1 MPQTNEVDTLE
12 QELQN
17 TDTELG
23 GNNSDTEP
31 DNSIDTDVI
40 LDNDTQLEESLEE
53 EKEEEESLEDDD
65 KLTKEQLD
73 AMSDEEFTKF
83 IEEGTLPESIKS
95 EQKPLVKVI
104 SKPEPKAKAAK
115 VDKTD
120 KEPTKLEDEDVKET
134 SSKDVD
140 YEAVYKDI
148 FKPFRANGKEITP
161 RNVEDVIQ
169 LMQMG
174 ANYTKKMQLMAPLR
188 KTAESLSR
196 ADIKEDDL
204 NFLIDVHKGDKEAIK
219 KLLTKHNVDPME
231 LDLDSTNYVPN
242 NNIVSDEDVEY
253 SNILDDIRDSLPKIQ
268 EIMTSTWDTKS
279 KEALL
284 KDPNLMRAL
293 HEEIAM
299 GRFDSVQAQLE
310 IEKTFGRYKGKSDV
324 EAYIDLVTKLAA
336 KEQSNHQSNGTNKP
350 TPKAEAP
357 TKPIPDKTKAAPIR
371 TKATNQGST
380 LTAKDI
386 FSMSEDQFAKL
397 SIRDLV

>member
-1 MPQTNEVDTLE
+1 MSQTNEVDTLE
-12 QELQN
+12 QENIQN

-23 GNNSDTEP
+23 GS
-31 DNSIDTDVI
+31 
-40 LDNDTQLEESLEE
+40 DNDTKPDTSTDTDITPDNDAVPDESLEE
-53 EKEEEESLEDDD
+53 D

-83 IEEGTLPESIKS
+83 MEEGKLPEPPKT
-95 EQKPLVKVI
+95 EQKPLVKVV
-104 SKPEPKAKAAK
+104 SKP
-115 VDKTD
+115 DTKTD
-120 KEPTKLEDEDVKET
+120 KESTEVKKDDSTKDT
-134 SSKDVD
+134 PPKDVD
-140 YEAVYKDI
+140 YETVYKNI
-148 FKPFRANGKEITP
+148 FKPFKANGKDITP
-161 RNVEDVIQ
+161 RTVEDVVQ

-174 ANYTKKMQLMAPLR
+174 ANYTKKMQLMAPL
-188 KTAESLSR
+188 KKAAESLSR
-196 ADIKEDDL
+196 ADIKEEDL

-231 LDLDSTNYVPN
+231 LDLDSTNYVPK

-268 EIMTSTWDTKS
+268 EIMTNTWDTRS

-299 GRFDSVQAQLE
+299 GRFDNVQAQLE

-324 EAYIDLVTKLAA
+324 EAYIDLVTKLAT
-336 KEQSNHQSNGTNKP
+336 KEQSNHQPGGTNKSA
-350 TPKAEAP
+350 PKDDVSA
-357 TKPIPDKTKAAPIR
+357 KPIPDKTKAAPIR

>member
-1 MPQTNEVDTLE
+1 MSQTNEVDTLE
-12 QELQN
+12 QEELQN

-23 GNNSDTEP
+23 GNNNDTEP
-31 DNSIDTDVI
+31 DNSTDTDI
-40 LDNDTQLEESLEE
+40 TPNNDTQPEESLEG
-53 EKEEEESLEDDD
+53 DD

-83 IEEGTLPESIKS
+83 MEEGKLPEPTKS

-104 SKPEPKAKAAK
+104 SKPEPKT
-115 VDKTD
+115 KTD
-120 KEPTKLEDEDVKET
+120 KESTKPEGEDVKET
-134 SSKDVD
+134 PPKDVD
-140 YEAVYKDI
+140 YETVYKDI
-148 FKPFRANGKEITP
+148 FKPFKANGKDITP
-161 RNVEDVIQ
+161 RTVEDVVQ

-174 ANYTKKMQLMAPLR
+174 ANYTKKMQLMAPL
-188 KTAESLSR
+188 KKAAESLSR

-231 LDLDSTNYVPN
+231 LDLDSTNYVPK

-253 SNILDDIRDSLPKIQ
+253 SNILDDVRDSLPKIQ
-268 EIMTSTWDTKS
+268 EIITNTWDTRS

-293 HEEIAM
+293 HEEIAI
-299 GRFDSVQAQLE
+299 GRFDNVQAQLE

-336 KEQSNHQSNGTNKP
+336 KEQSNHQPDGTNKP
-350 TPKAEAP
+350 TPKADVP

>member
-1 MPQTNEVDTLE
+1 MSQTNEVDTLE
-12 QELQN
+12 QENLQN

-23 GNNSDTEP
+23 GN
-31 DNSIDTDVI
+31 
-40 LDNDTQLEESLEE
+40 DNDTKPDTNTDTDITPDNDSTPNESLEE
-53 EKEEEESLEDDD
+53 D

-83 IEEGTLPESIKS
+83 MEEGKLPESSKPD
-95 EQKPLVKVI
+95 EQKPLVKVV
-104 SKPEPKAKAAK
+104 SKP
-115 VDKTD
+115 DTKTD
-120 KEPTKLEDEDVKET
+120 KESTETKKDVSTKDTPPKE
-134 SSKDVD
+134 DVD

-148 FKPFRANGKEITP
+148 FKPFKANGKDITP
-161 RNVEDVIQ
+161 RTVEDVIQ

-174 ANYTKKMQLMAPLR
+174 ANYTKKMQLMAPL
-188 KTAESLSR
+188 KKAAESLSR
-196 ADIKEDDL
+196 ADIKEEDL

-231 LDLDSTNYVPN
+231 LDLDSTNYVPK

-268 EIMTSTWDTKS
+268 EIMTNTWDTRS

-299 GRFDSVQAQLE
+299 GRFDNVQAQLE

-336 KEQSNHQSNGTNKP
+336 KEQSNHQPDGTNKP
-350 TPKAEAP
+350 TPKADVP
-357 TKPIPDKTKAAPIR
+357 TKPIPDKTKVAPIR

-386 FSMSEDQFAKL
+386 FSMSEDQFSKL

>member
-1 MPQTNEVDTLE
+1 MSQTNEVDTLE
-12 QELQN
+12 QEELQN

-23 GNNSDTEP
+23 GNNNDTEP
-31 DNSIDTDVI
+31 DNSTNTDVTP
-40 LDNDTQLEESLEE
+40 DNDTQP
-53 EKEEEESLEDDD
+53 EESLEDDD

-73 AMSDEEFTKF
+73 AMSDEEFTRF
-83 IEEGTLPESIKS
+83 MEEGKLPEPTKS

-104 SKPEPKAKAAK
+104 SKPEPKAK
-115 VDKTD
+115 TD
-120 KEPTKLEDEDVKET
+120 KEPTKPEDKDVKET
-134 SSKDVD
+134 PSKDID

-148 FKPFRANGKEITP
+148 FKPFKANGKDITP
-161 RNVEDVIQ
+161 RTVEDVIQ

-174 ANYTKKMQLMAPLR
+174 ANYTKKMQLMAPL
-188 KTAESLSR
+188 KKAAESLSR

-231 LDLDSTNYVPN
+231 LDLDSTNYVPK

-299 GRFDSVQAQLE
+299 GRFDNVQAQLE

-336 KEQSNHQSNGTNKP
+336 KEQSNHQPDGTNKP
-350 TPKAEAP
+350 TPKADVP

-386 FSMSEDQFAKL
+386 FSMSEEQFAKL

>member
-1 MPQTNEVDTLE
+1 MSQTDEVDTLE
-12 QELQN
+12 QEELQN

-23 GNNSDTEP
+23 GNNNDTEP
-31 DNSIDTDVI
+31 DNSTDTDVTP
-40 LDNDTQLEESLEE
+40 DSDTQPEESLEG
-53 EKEEEESLEDDD
+53 DD

-73 AMSDEEFTKF
+73 AMSDEEFTRF
-83 IEEGTLPESIKS
+83 MEEGKLPEPTKS

-104 SKPEPKAKAAK
+104 SKPEPKTKA
-115 VDKTD
+115 D
-120 KEPTKLEDEDVKET
+120 KESTKPEDEDVKET
-134 SSKDVD
+134 PSKDID

-148 FKPFRANGKEITP
+148 FKPFKANGKDITP
-161 RNVEDVIQ
+161 RTVEDVVQ

-174 ANYTKKMQLMAPLR
+174 ANYTKKMQLMAPL
-188 KTAESLSR
+188 KKAAESLSR

-219 KLLTKHNVDPME
+219 KLLTKHNVDPMD
-231 LDLDSTNYVPN
+231 LDLESTNYVPK

-253 SNILDDIRDSLPKIQ
+253 SNILDDIHDSLPKIQ
-268 EIMTSTWDTKS
+268 EIMTNTWDAKS

-299 GRFDSVQAQLE
+299 GRFDGVQAQLE

-336 KEQSNHQSNGTNKP
+336 KEQSNNQPNGTNKP
-350 TPKAEAP
+350 TPKVDAP

>member
-1 MPQTNEVDTLE
+1 MSQTNEVDTLE
-12 QELQN
+12 QEELQN

-23 GNNSDTEP
+23 GNNNDTEP
-31 DNSIDTDVI
+31 DNSTNTDVTP
-40 LDNDTQLEESLEE
+40 DNDTQP
-53 EKEEEESLEDDD
+53 EESLEDDD

-73 AMSDEEFTKF
+73 AMSDEEFTRF
-83 IEEGTLPESIKS
+83 MEEGKLPEPTKG

-104 SKPEPKAKAAK
+104 SKPEPKAK
-115 VDKTD
+115 TD
-120 KEPTKLEDEDVKET
+120 KEPTKPEDEDVKET
-134 SSKDVD
+134 PSKDID

-148 FKPFRANGKEITP
+148 FKPFKANGKDITP
-161 RNVEDVIQ
+161 RTVEDVIQ

-174 ANYTKKMQLMAPLR
+174 ANYTKKMQLMAPL
-188 KTAESLSR
+188 KKAAESLSR

-231 LDLDSTNYVPN
+231 LDLDSTNYVPK

-299 GRFDSVQAQLE
+299 GRFDNVQAQLE

-336 KEQSNHQSNGTNKP
+336 KEQSNHQPDGTNKP
-350 TPKAEAP
+350 TPKADVP

>member
-1 MPQTNEVDTLE
+1 MSQTNEVDTLE
-12 QELQN
+12 QENIQN

-23 GNNSDTEP
+23 GSDNDTKP
-31 DNSIDTDVI
+31 DNSTDTDI
-40 LDNDTQLEESLEE
+40 TPDNDAVPDESLEE
-53 EKEEEESLEDDD
+53 D

-83 IEEGTLPESIKS
+83 MEEGKLPEPPKT
-95 EQKPLVKVI
+95 EQKPLVKVV
-104 SKPEPKAKAAK
+104 SKP
-115 VDKTD
+115 DTKTD
-120 KEPTKLEDEDVKET
+120 KESTEVKKDDNTKDT
-134 SSKDVD
+134 PPKDVD

-148 FKPFRANGKEITP
+148 FKPFKANGKDITP
-161 RNVEDVIQ
+161 RTVEDVVQ

-174 ANYTKKMQLMAPLR
+174 ANYTKKMQLMAPL
-188 KTAESLSR
+188 KKAAESLSR
-196 ADIKEDDL
+196 ADIREEDL

-231 LDLDSTNYVPN
+231 LDLDSTNYVPK

-268 EIMTSTWDTKS
+268 EIMTNTWDTRS

-299 GRFDSVQAQLE
+299 GRFDNVQAQLE

-336 KEQSNHQSNGTNKP
+336 KEQSNHQPDGTNKP
-350 TPKAEAP
+350 TPKADVP

>member
-1 MPQTNEVDTLE
+1 MSQTDEVDTLE
-12 QELQN
+12 QEELQN

-23 GNNSDTEP
+23 GNNNNDTEP
-31 DNSIDTDVI
+31 DNSTDTDVTP
-40 LDNDTQLEESLEE
+40 DNDTQPEESLEG
-53 EKEEEESLEDDD
+53 DD

-83 IEEGTLPESIKS
+83 MEEGKLPEPTKS

-104 SKPEPKAKAAK
+104 SKPEPKAK
-115 VDKTD
+115 TD
-120 KEPTKLEDEDVKET
+120 KESTKPEGEEVKET
-134 SSKDVD
+134 PPKDVD
-140 YEAVYKDI
+140 YETVYKDI
-148 FKPFRANGKEITP
+148 FKPFKANGKDITP
-161 RNVEDVIQ
+161 RTVEDVVQ

-174 ANYTKKMQLMAPLR
+174 ANYTKKMQLMAPL
-188 KTAESLSR
+188 KKAAESLSR

-231 LDLDSTNYVPN
+231 LDLDSTNYVPK

-293 HEEIAM
+293 HEEIAI
-299 GRFDSVQAQLE
+299 GRFDNVQAQLE

-336 KEQSNHQSNGTNKP
+336 KEQSNHQPDGTNKP
-350 TPKAEAP
+350 TPKADVP

>member
-1 MPQTNEVDTLE
+1 MSQTNEVDTLE
-12 QELQN
+12 QEELQN

-23 GNNSDTEP
+23 GNNNDTEP
-31 DNSIDTDVI
+31 DNSTDTDVTP
-40 LDNDTQLEESLEE
+40 DNDTQPEESIEG
-53 EKEEEESLEDDD
+53 DD

-73 AMSDEEFTKF
+73 AMSDEEFTRF
-83 IEEGTLPESIKS
+83 MEEGKLPEPTKS

-104 SKPEPKAKAAK
+104 SKPEPKAK
-115 VDKTD
+115 TD
-120 KEPTKLEDEDVKET
+120 KESTKPEGEDVKET
-134 SSKDVD
+134 PPKDVD
-140 YEAVYKDI
+140 YETVYKNI
-148 FKPFRANGKEITP
+148 FKPFKANGKDITP
-161 RNVEDVIQ
+161 RTVEDVVQ

-174 ANYTKKMQLMAPLR
+174 ANYTKKMQLMAPL
-188 KTAESLSR
+188 KKAAESLSR
-196 ADIKEDDL
+196 ADIKEEDL

-231 LDLDSTNYVPN
+231 LDLDSTNYVPK

-268 EIMTSTWDTKS
+268 EIMTNTWDARS

-299 GRFDSVQAQLE
+299 GRFDNVQAQLE

-324 EAYIDLVTKLAA
+324 EAYIDLVTKLAI
-336 KEQSNHQSNGTNKP
+336 KEQSNHQPDGTNKP
-350 TPKAEAP
+350 TPKADVP
-357 TKPIPDKTKAAPIR
+357 TKPIPDKTKAAPVR

>member
-1 MPQTNEVDTLE
+1 MSQTNEVDTLE
-12 QELQN
+12 QENIQN

-23 GNNSDTEP
+23 GSDNDTKP
-31 DNSIDTDVI
+31 DTSTDTDVTP
-40 LDNDTQLEESLEE
+40 DNDAQPEESLEG
-53 EKEEEESLEDDD
+53 DD

-83 IEEGTLPESIKS
+83 MEEGKLPEPPKT
-95 EQKPLVKVI
+95 EQKPLVKVV
-104 SKPEPKAKAAK
+104 SKP
-115 VDKTD
+115 DTKTD
-120 KEPTKLEDEDVKET
+120 KESTEVKKDDSTKDT
-134 SSKDVD
+134 PPKDVD

-148 FKPFRANGKEITP
+148 FKPFKANGKDITP
-161 RNVEDVIQ
+161 RTVEDVVQ

-174 ANYTKKMQLMAPLR
+174 ANYTKKMQLMAPL
-188 KTAESLSR
+188 KKAAESLSR

-231 LDLDSTNYVPN
+231 LDLDSTNYVPK

-268 EIMTSTWDTKS
+268 EIMTNTWDTRS

-299 GRFDSVQAQLE
+299 GRFDNVQAQLE

-336 KEQSNHQSNGTNKP
+336 KEQSNHQPDGTNKP
-350 TPKAEAP
+350 TPKADVP

>member
-1 MPQTNEVDTLE
+1 
-12 QELQN
+12 
-17 TDTELG
+17 
-23 GNNSDTEP
+23 
-31 DNSIDTDVI
+31 
-40 LDNDTQLEESLEE
+40 
-53 EKEEEESLEDDD
+53 
-65 KLTKEQLD
+65 
-73 AMSDEEFTKF
+73 MSDEEFTRF
-83 IEEGTLPESIKS
+83 MEEGKLPEPTKS

-104 SKPEPKAKAAK
+104 SKPEPKAK
-115 VDKTD
+115 TD
-120 KEPTKLEDEDVKET
+120 KEPTKPEDEDVKET
-134 SSKDVD
+134 PSKDID

-148 FKPFRANGKEITP
+148 FKPFKANGKDITP
-161 RNVEDVIQ
+161 RTVEDVVQ

-174 ANYTKKMQLMAPLR
+174 ANYTKKMQLMAPL
-188 KTAESLSR
+188 KKAAESLSR

-231 LDLDSTNYVPN
+231 LDLDTTNYVPK

-268 EIMTSTWDTKS
+268 EIMTNTWDTKS

-299 GRFDSVQAQLE
+299 GRFDNVQAQLE

-336 KEQSNHQSNGTNKP
+336 KEQSKHQPNGKNKP
-350 TPKAEAP
+350 TPKANAP

-386 FSMSEDQFAKL
+386 FSMSEEQFAKL

>member
-1 MPQTNEVDTLE
+1 MSQTNEVDTLE
-12 QELQN
+12 QEELQN

-23 GNNSDTEP
+23 GNNNDTEP
-31 DNSIDTDVI
+31 DNSTNTDVTP
-40 LDNDTQLEESLEE
+40 DNDTQP
-53 EKEEEESLEDDD
+53 EESLEDDD

-73 AMSDEEFTKF
+73 AMSDEEFTRF
-83 IEEGTLPESIKS
+83 MEEGKLPEPTKS
-95 EQKPLVKVI
+95 EQKPLVKVV
-104 SKPEPKAKAAK
+104 SKP
-115 VDKTD
+115 DTKTD
-120 KEPTKLEDEDVKET
+120 KESTEVKKDDSTKDT
-134 SSKDVD
+134 PPKDVD

-148 FKPFRANGKEITP
+148 FKPFKANGKDITP
-161 RNVEDVIQ
+161 RTVEDVVQ

-174 ANYTKKMQLMAPLR
+174 ANYTKKMQLMAPL
-188 KTAESLSR
+188 KKAAESLSR
-196 ADIKEDDL
+196 ADIKEEDL

-231 LDLDSTNYVPN
+231 LDLDSTNYVPK

-299 GRFDSVQAQLE
+299 GRFDNVQAQLE

-336 KEQSNHQSNGTNKP
+336 KEQSNHQPDGTNKP
-350 TPKAEAP
+350 TPKADVP

-386 FSMSEDQFAKL
+386 FSMSEEQFAKL

>member
-1 MPQTNEVDTLE
+1 MSQTNEVDTLE
-12 QELQN
+12 QEELQN

-23 GNNSDTEP
+23 GNNNDTEP
-31 DNSIDTDVI
+31 DNSTDTDVTP
-40 LDNDTQLEESLEE
+40 DNDTQP
-53 EKEEEESLEDDD
+53 EESLEDDD

-73 AMSDEEFTKF
+73 AMSDEEFTRF
-83 IEEGTLPESIKS
+83 MEEGKLPEPTKS

-104 SKPEPKAKAAK
+104 SKPEPKAKATKA
-115 VDKTD
+115 D
-120 KEPTKLEDEDVKET
+120 KEPTKLEDEEVKET

-174 ANYTKKMQLMAPLR
+174 ANYTKKMQLMAPL
-188 KTAESLSR
+188 KKAAESLSR

-219 KLLTKHNVDPME
+219 KLLMKHNVDPMD
-231 LDLDSTNYVPN
+231 LDLESTNYVPK

-253 SNILDDIRDSLPKIQ
+253 SNILDDIHDSLPKIQ
-268 EIMTSTWDTKS
+268 EIMTNIWDAKS

-299 GRFDSVQAQLE
+299 GRFDNVQAQLE

-336 KEQSNHQSNGTNKP
+336 KEQANHQPKGKP
-350 TPKAEAP
+350 TPKANTP

-386 FSMSEDQFAKL
+386 FSMSEEQFAKL

>member
-1 MPQTNEVDTLE
+1 MTDTNDVDTLE
-12 QELQN
+12 QDVQN
-17 TDTELG
+17 TDTDLD
-23 GNNSDTEP
+23 NNTDTNSD
-31 DNSIDTDVI
+31 NSVEESSSTDVH
-40 LDNDTQLEESLEE
+40 EEVVEQDI
-53 EKEEEESLEDDD
+53 DDRV
-65 KLTKEQLD
+65 TKEQLD

-83 IEEGTLPESIKS
+83 MEEGTLPELKKDETTKPKVKVVSKS
-95 EQKPLVKVI
+95 ET
-104 SKPEPKAKAAK
+104 
-115 VDKTD
+115 KT
-120 KEPTKLEDEDVKET
+120 EQESTN
-134 SSKDVD
+134 SKDDKDNTPPEAVD
-140 YEAVYKDI
+140 YESVYKNI
-148 FKPFRANGKEITP
+148 FKPFKANGKEITP
-161 RNVEDVIQ
+161 KTVEDVIQ

-174 ANYTKKMQLMAPLR
+174 ANYTKKMQLMAPL
-188 KTAESLSR
+188 KKAAESLSR

-231 LDLDSTNYVPN
+231 LDLDSTNYVPK

-268 EIMTSTWDTKS
+268 KIMTSTWDTKS

-299 GRFDSVQAQLE
+299 GRFDNVQAQLE

-336 KEQSNHQSNGTNKP
+336 KENEANQNDNTNKVQKSD
-350 TPKAEAP
+350 TP
-357 TKPIPDKTKAAPIR
+357 TKPIPDKTKAAPI
-371 TKATNQGST
+371 KGKIAANQGST

-397 SIRDLV
+397 SMRDLV

>member
-1 MPQTNEVDTLE
+1 MSQTNEVDTLE
-12 QELQN
+12 QENIQN

-23 GNNSDTEP
+23 GS
-31 DNSIDTDVI
+31 
-40 LDNDTQLEESLEE
+40 DNDTKPDTSTDTDITPDNDTVPDESLEE
-53 EKEEEESLEDDD
+53 D

-83 IEEGTLPESIKS
+83 MEEGKLPEPPKT
-95 EQKPLVKVI
+95 EQKPLVKVV
-104 SKPEPKAKAAK
+104 SKP
-115 VDKTD
+115 DTKTD
-120 KEPTKLEDEDVKET
+120 KESTEVKKDDSTKDT
-134 SSKDVD
+134 PPKDVD
-140 YEAVYKDI
+140 YETVYKNI
-148 FKPFRANGKEITP
+148 FKPFKANGKDITP
-161 RNVEDVIQ
+161 RTVEDVVQ

-174 ANYTKKMQLMAPLR
+174 ANYTKKMQLMAPL
-188 KTAESLSR
+188 KKAAESLSR
-196 ADIKEDDL
+196 ADIKEEDL

-231 LDLDSTNYVPN
+231 LDLDSTNYVPK

-268 EIMTSTWDTKS
+268 EIMTNTWDARS

-299 GRFDSVQAQLE
+299 GRFDNVQAQLE

-336 KEQSNHQSNGTNKP
+336 KEQSNHQPDGTKP
-350 TPKAEAP
+350 TPKADVP

>member
-1 MPQTNEVDTLE
+1 MSQTNEVDTLE
-12 QELQN
+12 QENLQN

-23 GNNSDTEP
+23 GS
-31 DNSIDTDVI
+31 
-40 LDNDTQLEESLEE
+40 DNDTKPDTSTDTDITPDNDAVPDESLEE
-53 EKEEEESLEDDD
+53 D

-83 IEEGTLPESIKS
+83 MEEGKLPEPPKT
-95 EQKPLVKVI
+95 EQKPLVKVV
-104 SKPEPKAKAAK
+104 SKP
-115 VDKTD
+115 DTKTD
-120 KEPTKLEDEDVKET
+120 KESTEVKKDDSTKDT
-134 SSKDVD
+134 PPKDVD

-148 FKPFRANGKEITP
+148 FKPFKANGKDITP
-161 RNVEDVIQ
+161 RTVEDVVQ

-174 ANYTKKMQLMAPLR
+174 ANYTKKMQLMAPL
-188 KTAESLSR
+188 KKAAESLSR

-231 LDLDSTNYVPN
+231 LDLDTTNYVPK

-268 EIMTSTWDTKS
+268 EIMTNTWDTKS

-299 GRFDSVQAQLE
+299 GRFDNVQAQLE

-336 KEQSNHQSNGTNKP
+336 KEQSNHQPDGTNKP
-350 TPKAEAP
+350 TPKADVP

-386 FSMSEDQFAKL
+386 FSMSEEQFAKL

>member
-1 MPQTNEVDTLE
+1 MSQTNEVDTLE
-12 QELQN
+12 QEKIQN

-23 GNNSDTEP
+23 GNNNDTEP
-31 DNSIDTDVI
+31 DNSTDTDI
-40 LDNDTQLEESLEE
+40 TPDNDAQP
-53 EKEEEESLEDDD
+53 EESLEDDD

-73 AMSDEEFTKF
+73 AMSDEEFTRF
-83 IEEGTLPESIKS
+83 MEEGKLPESIKS

-104 SKPEPKAKAAK
+104 SKPEPKAKVAK
-115 VDKTD
+115 TNKTD
-120 KEPTKLEDEDVKET
+120 KEFTKPEDENVEET

-148 FKPFRANGKEITP
+148 FKPFKANGKDITP
-161 RNVEDVIQ
+161 RTVEDVVQ

-174 ANYTKKMQLMAPLR
+174 ANYTKKMQLMAPL
-188 KTAESLSR
+188 KKAAESLSR

-231 LDLDSTNYVPN
+231 LDLDSTNYVPK

-299 GRFDSVQAQLE
+299 GRFDNVQAQLE

-336 KEQSNHQSNGTNKP
+336 KEQSNHQPDGTNKP
-350 TPKAEAP
+350 TPKADVP

-386 FSMSEDQFAKL
+386 FSMSEEQFAKL

>member
-1 MPQTNEVDTLE
+1 MSQTNEVDTLE
-12 QELQN
+12 QEELQN

-23 GNNSDTEP
+23 GNNNDTEP
-31 DNSIDTDVI
+31 DNSTNTNVTP
-40 LDNDTQLEESLEE
+40 DNDTQP
-53 EKEEEESLEDDD
+53 EESLEDDD

-73 AMSDEEFTKF
+73 AMSDEEFTRF
-83 IEEGTLPESIKS
+83 MEEGKLPEPPKT
-95 EQKPLVKVI
+95 EQKPLVKVV
-104 SKPEPKAKAAK
+104 SKP
-115 VDKTD
+115 DTKTD
-120 KEPTKLEDEDVKET
+120 KESTEVKKDDSTKDT
-134 SSKDVD
+134 PPKDVD

-148 FKPFRANGKEITP
+148 FKPFKANGKDITP
-161 RNVEDVIQ
+161 RTVEDVVQ

-174 ANYTKKMQLMAPLR
+174 ANYTKKMQLMAPL
-188 KTAESLSR
+188 KKAAESLSR
-196 ADIKEDDL
+196 ADIREEDL

-231 LDLDSTNYVPN
+231 LDLDSTNYVPK

-268 EIMTSTWDTKS
+268 EIMTNTWDTRS

-299 GRFDSVQAQLE
+299 GRFDNVQAQLE

-324 EAYIDLVTKLAA
+324 EAYIDLVTKLAI
-336 KEQSNHQSNGTNKP
+336 KEQSNHQPDGTNKP
-350 TPKAEAP
+350 TPKADVP

-386 FSMSEDQFAKL
+386 FSMSEEQFAKL

>member
-1 MPQTNEVDTLE
+1 MSQTNEVDTLE
-12 QELQN
+12 QEELQN

-23 GNNSDTEP
+23 GNNNDTKP
-31 DNSIDTDVI
+31 DNSTDTDVTP
-40 LDNDTQLEESLEE
+40 DNDTQPEESLEE
-53 EKEEEESLEDDD
+53 ESLEDNDND
-65 KLTKEQLD
+65 ELTKEQLD
-73 AMSDEEFTKF
+73 AMSDEEFTRF
-83 IEEGTLPESIKS
+83 MEEGKLPEPTKS

-115 VDKTD
+115 TD
-120 KEPTKLEDEDVKET
+120 KEPTKLEGEDVKDIPPT
-134 SSKDVD
+134 DVD

-148 FKPFRANGKEITP
+148 FKPFKANGKEITP
-161 RNVEDVIQ
+161 RTVEDVVQ

-174 ANYTKKMQLMAPLR
+174 ANYTKKMQLMAPL
-188 KTAESLSR
+188 KKAAESLSR

-231 LDLDSTNYVPN
+231 LDLDSTNYVPK

-268 EIMTSTWDTKS
+268 EIMTNTWDTRS

-336 KEQSNHQSNGTNKP
+336 KEQPKHQSNGKNKP
-350 TPKAEAP
+350 TPKADVP

>member
-1 MPQTNEVDTLE
+1 MSQANEVDTLE
-12 QELQN
+12 QENLQN

-23 GNNSDTEP
+23 GNNNDTEP
-31 DNSIDTDVI
+31 DNSTNTDVTP
-40 LDNDTQLEESLEE
+40 DNDTQP
-53 EKEEEESLEDDD
+53 EESLEDDD

-83 IEEGTLPESIKS
+83 MEEGKLPEPPKT
-95 EQKPLVKVI
+95 EQKPLVKVV
-104 SKPEPKAKAAK
+104 SKP
-115 VDKTD
+115 DTKTD
-120 KEPTKLEDEDVKET
+120 KESTEVKKDDSTKDT
-134 SSKDVD
+134 PPKDVD

-148 FKPFRANGKEITP
+148 FKPFKANGKDITP
-161 RNVEDVIQ
+161 RTVEDVVQ

-174 ANYTKKMQLMAPLR
+174 ANYTKKMQLMAPL
-188 KTAESLSR
+188 KKAAESLSR

-231 LDLDSTNYVPN
+231 LDLDSTNYVPK

-268 EIMTSTWDTKS
+268 EIMTNTWDTRS

-299 GRFDSVQAQLE
+299 GRFDNVQAQLE

-336 KEQSNHQSNGTNKP
+336 KEQSNHQPDGTNKP
-350 TPKAEAP
+350 TPKADVP

>member
-1 MPQTNEVDTLE
+1 MSQTNEVDTLE
-12 QELQN
+12 QENLQN

-23 GNNSDTEP
+23 GN
-31 DNSIDTDVI
+31 
-40 LDNDTQLEESLEE
+40 DNDTKPDTSTDTDITPDNDTVPDESLEE
-53 EKEEEESLEDDD
+53 D

-83 IEEGTLPESIKS
+83 MEEGKLPEPPKT
-95 EQKPLVKVI
+95 EQKPLVKVV
-104 SKPEPKAKAAK
+104 SKP
-115 VDKTD
+115 DTKTD
-120 KEPTKLEDEDVKET
+120 KESTEVKKDDSTKDT
-134 SSKDVD
+134 PPKDVD
-140 YEAVYKDI
+140 YETVYKNI
-148 FKPFRANGKEITP
+148 FKPFKANGKDITP
-161 RNVEDVIQ
+161 RTVEDVVQ

-174 ANYTKKMQLMAPLR
+174 ANYTKKMQLMAPL
-188 KTAESLSR
+188 KKAAESLSR
-196 ADIKEDDL
+196 ADIKEEDL

-231 LDLDSTNYVPN
+231 LDLDSTNYVPK

-268 EIMTSTWDTKS
+268 EIMTNTWDTKS

-299 GRFDSVQAQLE
+299 GRFDNVQAQLE

-324 EAYIDLVTKLAA
+324 EAYIDLVTKLVV
-336 KEQSNHQSNGTNKP
+336 KEQSNHQPDGTNKP
-350 TPKAEAP
+350 TPKADVP

>member
-1 MPQTNEVDTLE
+1 MSQTNEVDTLE
-12 QELQN
+12 QEELQN

-23 GNNSDTEP
+23 GNNDTEP
-31 DNSIDTDVI
+31 DNSTDTDVTP
-40 LDNDTQLEESLEE
+40 DNNTQPEESLEG
-53 EKEEEESLEDDD
+53 DD

-83 IEEGTLPESIKS
+83 MEEGKLPEPTKS

-104 SKPEPKAKAAK
+104 SKPEPKAK
-115 VDKTD
+115 TD
-120 KEPTKLEDEDVKET
+120 KESTKPEGEDVKET
-134 SSKDVD
+134 LPKDVD

-148 FKPFRANGKEITP
+148 FKPFKANGKDITP
-161 RNVEDVIQ
+161 RTVEDVVQ

-174 ANYTKKMQLMAPLR
+174 ANYTKKMQLMAPL
-188 KTAESLSR
+188 KKAAESLSR

-231 LDLDSTNYVPN
+231 LDLDSTNYVPK

-268 EIMTSTWDTKS
+268 EIMTNTWDTRS

-299 GRFDSVQAQLE
+299 GRFDNVQAQLE

-336 KEQSNHQSNGTNKP
+336 KEQSNHQPDGTNKP
-350 TPKAEAP
+350 TPKADVP

>member
-1 MPQTNEVDTLE
+1 MSQTNEVDTLE
-12 QELQN
+12 QEELQN

-23 GNNSDTEP
+23 GNNNDTEP
-31 DNSIDTDVI
+31 DNSTDTDVTP
-40 LDNDTQLEESLEE
+40 DNDTQPEESLEG
-53 EKEEEESLEDDD
+53 DD

-83 IEEGTLPESIKS
+83 MEEGKLPEPTKS

-104 SKPEPKAKAAK
+104 SKPEPKAK
-115 VDKTD
+115 TD
-120 KEPTKLEDEDVKET
+120 KESTKPEGEDVKET
-134 SSKDVD
+134 LPKDVD

-148 FKPFRANGKEITP
+148 FKPFKANGKDITP
-161 RNVEDVIQ
+161 RTVEDVVQ

-174 ANYTKKMQLMAPLR
+174 ANYTKKMQLMAPL
-188 KTAESLSR
+188 KKAAESLSR

-231 LDLDSTNYVPN
+231 LDLDSTNYVPK

-268 EIMTSTWDTKS
+268 EIMTNTWDTRS

-299 GRFDSVQAQLE
+299 GRFDNVQAQLE

-336 KEQSNHQSNGTNKP
+336 KEQSNHQPDGTNKP
-350 TPKAEAP
+350 TPKADVP

>member
-1 MPQTNEVDTLE
+1 MSQTNEVDTLE
-12 QELQN
+12 QEELQN

-23 GNNSDTEP
+23 GNNNDTEP
-31 DNSIDTDVI
+31 DNSTDTDVT
-40 LDNDTQLEESLEE
+40 LDNDTQPEESLEG
-53 EKEEEESLEDDD
+53 DD

-83 IEEGTLPESIKS
+83 MEEGKLPEPTKS

-104 SKPEPKAKAAK
+104 SKPEPKAK
-115 VDKTD
+115 TD
-120 KEPTKLEDEDVKET
+120 KEPTKPEGEDVKDT
-134 SSKDVD
+134 PPKDVD

-148 FKPFRANGKEITP
+148 FKPFKANGKDITP
-161 RNVEDVIQ
+161 RTVEDVVQ

-174 ANYTKKMQLMAPLR
+174 ANYTKKMQLMAPL
-188 KTAESLSR
+188 KKAAESLSR

-231 LDLDSTNYVPN
+231 LDLDSTNYVPK

-268 EIMTSTWDTKS
+268 EIMTNTWDARS

-299 GRFDSVQAQLE
+299 GRFDNVQAQLE

-336 KEQSNHQSNGTNKP
+336 KEQSNHQPDGTKP
-350 TPKAEAP
+350 TPKADVP

>member
-1 MPQTNEVDTLE
+1 MSQTDEVDTLE
-12 QELQN
+12 QEHQN

-23 GNNSDTEP
+23 GNNGDTEP
-31 DNSIDTDVI
+31 DNSIDTDVTP
-40 LDNDTQLEESLEE
+40 DNDTQPEESL
-53 EKEEEESLEDDD
+53 EEESLEDDD
-65 KLTKEQLD
+65 NDELTKEQLD
-73 AMSDEEFTKF
+73 AMSDEEFTRF
-83 IEEGTLPESIKS
+83 MEEGKLPESIKS

-104 SKPEPKAKAAK
+104 SKPEPKAKVAK
-115 VDKTD
+115 TNKTD
-120 KEPTKLEDEDVKET
+120 KEPTKPEDENVEET
-134 SSKDVD
+134 LSKDVD
-140 YEAVYKDI
+140 YEAVYKGI
-148 FKPFRANGKEITP
+148 FKPFKANGKEITP
-161 RNVEDVIQ
+161 RNVEDVVQ

-174 ANYTKKMQLMAPLR
+174 ANYTKKMQLMAPL
-188 KTAESLSR
+188 KKAAESLSR

-231 LDLDSTNYVPN
+231 LDLDSTNYVPK

-299 GRFDSVQAQLE
+299 GRFDGVQAQLE

-336 KEQSNHQSNGTNKP
+336 KERSNHQSNGNNKP
-350 TPKAEAP
+350 TPKTKAP

-397 SIRDLV
+397 SIHDLV

>member
-1 MPQTNEVDTLE
+1 MSQTNEVDTLE
-12 QELQN
+12 QEELQN

-23 GNNSDTEP
+23 GNNNDTEP
-31 DNSIDTDVI
+31 DNSTNTDVTP
-40 LDNDTQLEESLEE
+40 DNDTQP
-53 EKEEEESLEDDD
+53 EESLEDDD

-73 AMSDEEFTKF
+73 AMSDEEFTRF
-83 IEEGTLPESIKS
+83 MEEGKLPESTKS

-104 SKPEPKAKAAK
+104 SKPEPKAK
-115 VDKTD
+115 TD
-120 KEPTKLEDEDVKET
+120 KEPTKPEDEDVKET
-134 SSKDVD
+134 PSKDID
-140 YEAVYKDI
+140 YEAVYKGI
-148 FKPFRANGKEITP
+148 FKPFKANGKDITP
-161 RNVEDVIQ
+161 RTVEDVIQ

-174 ANYTKKMQLMAPLR
+174 ANYTKKMQLMAPL
-188 KTAESLSR
+188 KKAAESLSR

-231 LDLDSTNYVPN
+231 LDLDSTNYVPK

-299 GRFDSVQAQLE
+299 GRFDNVQAQLE

-336 KEQSNHQSNGTNKP
+336 KEQSNHQPDGANKP
-350 TPKAEAP
+350 TPKVDVP

-386 FSMSEDQFAKL
+386 FSMSEEQFAKL

>member
-1 MPQTNEVDTLE
+1 
-12 QELQN
+12 
-17 TDTELG
+17 
-23 GNNSDTEP
+23 
-31 DNSIDTDVI
+31 
-40 LDNDTQLEESLEE
+40 
-53 EKEEEESLEDDD
+53 
-65 KLTKEQLD
+65 
-73 AMSDEEFTKF
+73 
-83 IEEGTLPESIKS
+83 
-95 EQKPLVKVI
+95 
-104 SKPEPKAKAAK
+104 
-115 VDKTD
+115 
-120 KEPTKLEDEDVKET
+120 
-134 SSKDVD
+134 
-140 YEAVYKDI
+140 
-148 FKPFRANGKEITP
+148 
-161 RNVEDVIQ
+161 
-169 LMQMG
+169 
-174 ANYTKKMQLMAPLR
+174 MQLMAPL
-188 KTAESLSR
+188 KKAAESLSR

-231 LDLDSTNYVPN
+231 LDLDSTNYVPK

-299 GRFDSVQAQLE
+299 GRFDGVQAQLE

-336 KEQSNHQSNGTNKP
+336 KEQSKHQSNGTNKP
-350 TPKAEAP
+350 TPKADAP

>member
-1 MPQTNEVDTLE
+1 MSQTNEVDTLE
-12 QELQN
+12 QENIQN

-23 GNNSDTEP
+23 GS
-31 DNSIDTDVI
+31 
-40 LDNDTQLEESLEE
+40 DNDTKPDTSTDTDITPDNDAVPDESLEE
-53 EKEEEESLEDDD
+53 D

-83 IEEGTLPESIKS
+83 MEEGKLPEPPKT
-95 EQKPLVKVI
+95 EQKPLVKVV
-104 SKPEPKAKAAK
+104 SKP
-115 VDKTD
+115 DTKTD
-120 KEPTKLEDEDVKET
+120 KESTEVKKDDNTKDT
-134 SSKDVD
+134 PPKDVD

-148 FKPFRANGKEITP
+148 FKPFKANGKDITP
-161 RNVEDVIQ
+161 RTVEDVVQ

-174 ANYTKKMQLMAPLR
+174 ANYTKKMQLMAPL
-188 KTAESLSR
+188 KKAAESLSR
-196 ADIKEDDL
+196 ADIKEEDL

-231 LDLDSTNYVPN
+231 LDLDSTNYVPK

-268 EIMTSTWDTKS
+268 EIMTNTWDTRS

-299 GRFDSVQAQLE
+299 GRFDNVQAQLE

-336 KEQSNHQSNGTNKP
+336 KEQSNHQPDGTNKP
-350 TPKAEAP
+350 TPKADVP

-397 SIRDLV
+397 SIRDFV

>member
-1 MPQTNEVDTLE
+1 MSQTNEVDTLE
-12 QELQN
+12 QENLQN

-23 GNNSDTEP
+23 GNDNDTKP
-31 DNSIDTDVI
+31 DNSTDTDVTP
-40 LDNDTQLEESLEE
+40 DNDTQP
-53 EKEEEESLEDDD
+53 EESLEDHD

-73 AMSDEEFTKF
+73 AMSDEEFTRF
-83 IEEGTLPESIKS
+83 MEEGKLPEPTKS

-104 SKPEPKAKAAK
+104 SKPEPKAK
-115 VDKTD
+115 TD
-120 KEPTKLEDEDVKET
+120 KEPTKPEGEDVKDT
-134 SSKDVD
+134 PPTDVD

-148 FKPFRANGKEITP
+148 FKPFKANGKDITP
-161 RNVEDVIQ
+161 RTVEDVVQ

-174 ANYTKKMQLMAPLR
+174 ANYTKKMQLMAPL
-188 KTAESLSR
+188 KKAAESLSR

-231 LDLDSTNYVPN
+231 LDLDSTNYVPK

-268 EIMTSTWDTKS
+268 EIMTNTWDTRS

-299 GRFDSVQAQLE
+299 GRFDNVQAQLE

-336 KEQSNHQSNGTNKP
+336 KEQSNHQPDGTNKP
-350 TPKAEAP
+350 TPKADVP

-397 SIRDLV
+397 SICDLV

>member
-1 MPQTNEVDTLE
+1 MSQTNEVDTLE
-12 QELQN
+12 QENLQN

-23 GNNSDTEP
+23 GNDNDTKP
-31 DNSIDTDVI
+31 DNSTDTDVTP
-40 LDNDTQLEESLEE
+40 DNDTQPEESLEG
-53 EKEEEESLEDDD
+53 DD

-83 IEEGTLPESIKS
+83 MEEGKLPEPTKS

-104 SKPEPKAKAAK
+104 SKPEPKAK
-115 VDKTD
+115 TD
-120 KEPTKLEDEDVKET
+120 KEPTKPEGEDVKDT
-134 SSKDVD
+134 PPTDVD

-148 FKPFRANGKEITP
+148 FKPFKANGKDITP
-161 RNVEDVIQ
+161 RTVEDVVQ

-174 ANYTKKMQLMAPLR
+174 ANYTKKMQLMAPL
-188 KTAESLSR
+188 KKAAESLSR

-231 LDLDSTNYVPN
+231 LDLDSTNYVPK

-268 EIMTSTWDTKS
+268 EIMTNTWDTRS

-299 GRFDSVQAQLE
+299 GRFDNVQAQLE
-310 IEKTFGRYKGKSDV
+310 IEKTFGRYKGKSDI

-336 KEQSNHQSNGTNKP
+336 KEQSNHQPDGTNKP
-350 TPKAEAP
+350 TPKADVP

>member
-1 MPQTNEVDTLE
+1 MSQTNEVDTLE
-12 QELQN
+12 QEELQN

-23 GNNSDTEP
+23 GNNNDTEP
-31 DNSIDTDVI
+31 DNSTDTDVTP
-40 LDNDTQLEESLEE
+40 DNDTQPEESLEG
-53 EKEEEESLEDDD
+53 DD

-73 AMSDEEFTKF
+73 AMSDEEFTQF
-83 IEEGTLPESIKS
+83 MEEGKLPDSTKS
-95 EQKPLVKVI
+95 EQKSLVKVI
-104 SKPEPKAKAAK
+104 SKPESKA
-115 VDKTD
+115 KTD
-120 KEPTKLEDEDVKET
+120 KESTKPEGEDVKET
-134 SSKDVD
+134 PPKDVD
-140 YEAVYKDI
+140 YETVYKDI
-148 FKPFRANGKEITP
+148 FKPFKANGKDITP
-161 RNVEDVIQ
+161 RTVEDVVQ

-174 ANYTKKMQLMAPLR
+174 ANYTKKMQLMAPL
-188 KTAESLSR
+188 KKAAESLSR

-204 NFLIDVHKGDKEAIK
+204 NFLINVHKGDKEAIK

-231 LDLDSTNYVPN
+231 LDLDSTNYVPK

-293 HEEIAM
+293 HEEIAI
-299 GRFDSVQAQLE
+299 GRFDNVQAQLE

-336 KEQSNHQSNGTNKP
+336 KEQSNHQPDGTNKP
-350 TPKAEAP
+350 TPKADVP

>member
-1 MPQTNEVDTLE
+1 MSQTNEVDTLE
-12 QELQN
+12 QEELQN

-23 GNNSDTEP
+23 GNNNDTEP
-31 DNSIDTDVI
+31 DNSTDTDVTP
-40 LDNDTQLEESLEE
+40 DNDTQPEESLEG
-53 EKEEEESLEDDD
+53 DD

-83 IEEGTLPESIKS
+83 MEEGKLPEPTKS

-104 SKPEPKAKAAK
+104 SKPEPKAK
-115 VDKTD
+115 TD
-120 KEPTKLEDEDVKET
+120 KESTKPEGEDVKET
-134 SSKDVD
+134 PPKDVD

-148 FKPFRANGKEITP
+148 FKPFKANGKDITP
-161 RNVEDVIQ
+161 RTVEDVVQ

-174 ANYTKKMQLMAPLR
+174 ANYTKKMQLMAPL
-188 KTAESLSR
+188 KKAAESLSR

-231 LDLDSTNYVPN
+231 LDLDSTNYVPK

-253 SNILDDIRDSLPKIQ
+253 SNILDDVRDSLPKIQ
-268 EIMTSTWDTKS
+268 EIITNTWDTRS

-299 GRFDSVQAQLE
+299 GRFDNVQAQLE

-336 KEQSNHQSNGTNKP
+336 KEQSNHQPDGTNKP
-350 TPKAEAP
+350 TPKADVP

>member
-1 MPQTNEVDTLE
+1 MSQTNEVDTLE
-12 QELQN
+12 QENIQN

-23 GNNSDTEP
+23 GS
-31 DNSIDTDVI
+31 
-40 LDNDTQLEESLEE
+40 DNDTKPDTSTDTDITPDNGAVPDESLEE
-53 EKEEEESLEDDD
+53 D

-73 AMSDEEFTKF
+73 AIRDEEFTKF
-83 IEEGTLPESIKS
+83 MEEGKLPEPPKT
-95 EQKPLVKVI
+95 EQKPLVKVV
-104 SKPEPKAKAAK
+104 SKP
-115 VDKTD
+115 DTKTD
-120 KEPTKLEDEDVKET
+120 KESTEVKKDDSTKDT
-134 SSKDVD
+134 PPKDVD

-148 FKPFRANGKEITP
+148 FKPFKANGKDITP
-161 RNVEDVIQ
+161 RTVEDVVQ

-174 ANYTKKMQLMAPLR
+174 ANYTKKMQLMAPL
-188 KTAESLSR
+188 KKAAESLSR

-231 LDLDSTNYVPN
+231 LDLDSTNYVPK

-268 EIMTSTWDTKS
+268 EIMTNTWDTRS

-299 GRFDSVQAQLE
+299 GRFDNVQAQLE

-336 KEQSNHQSNGTNKP
+336 KEQSNHQPDGTKP
-350 TPKAEAP
+350 TPKADVP

>member
-1 MPQTNEVDTLE
+1 MSQTNEVDTLE
-12 QELQN
+12 QEELQN

-23 GNNSDTEP
+23 GNNNDTEP
-31 DNSIDTDVI
+31 DNSTDTDVTP
-40 LDNDTQLEESLEE
+40 DNDTQPEESLEE
-53 EKEEEESLEDDD
+53 ESLEDNDND
-65 KLTKEQLD
+65 ELTKEQLD

-83 IEEGTLPESIKS
+83 IEEGTLPESTKS

-115 VDKTD
+115 TD
-120 KEPTKLEDEDVKET
+120 KEPTKLEGEDVKDIPPT
-134 SSKDVD
+134 DVD

-148 FKPFRANGKEITP
+148 FKPFKANGKEITP
-161 RNVEDVIQ
+161 RTVEDVVQ

-174 ANYTKKMQLMAPLR
+174 ANYTKKMQLMAPL
-188 KTAESLSR
+188 KKAAESLSR

-231 LDLDSTNYVPN
+231 LDLDSTNYVPK

-253 SNILDDIRDSLPKIQ
+253 SNILDDIHDSLPKIQ
-268 EIMTSTWDTKS
+268 EIMTNTWDTKS

-336 KEQSNHQSNGTNKP
+336 KEQSNHQSNGKSKP
-350 TPKAEAP
+350 TPKANTP

>member
-1 MPQTNEVDTLE
+1 MSQTNEVDTLE
-12 QELQN
+12 QEELQN

-23 GNNSDTEP
+23 GNNNDTKP
-31 DNSIDTDVI
+31 DNSTDTDVTP
-40 LDNDTQLEESLEE
+40 DNDTQP
-53 EKEEEESLEDDD
+53 EESLEDDD

-73 AMSDEEFTKF
+73 AMSDEEFTRF
-83 IEEGTLPESIKS
+83 MEEGKLPEPTKS

-104 SKPEPKAKAAK
+104 SKPEPKAK
-115 VDKTD
+115 TD
-120 KEPTKLEDEDVKET
+120 KEPTKPEDEDVKET
-134 SSKDVD
+134 PSKDID

-148 FKPFRANGKEITP
+148 FKPFKANGKDITP
-161 RNVEDVIQ
+161 RTVEDVIQ

-174 ANYTKKMQLMAPLR
+174 ANYTKKMQLMAPL
-188 KTAESLSR
+188 KKAAESLSR

-231 LDLDSTNYVPN
+231 LDLDSTNYVPK

-299 GRFDSVQAQLE
+299 GRFDGVQAQLE

-324 EAYIDLVTKLAA
+324 EAYIDLVTRLAA

-350 TPKAEAP
+350 TPKADAP

-386 FSMSEDQFAKL
+386 FSMSEEQFAKL

>member
-1 MPQTNEVDTLE
+1 MSQTNEVDTLE
-12 QELQN
+12 QENIQN

-23 GNNSDTEP
+23 GS
-31 DNSIDTDVI
+31 
-40 LDNDTQLEESLEE
+40 DNDTKPDTSTDTDITPDNDAVPDESLEE
-53 EKEEEESLEDDD
+53 D

-83 IEEGTLPESIKS
+83 MEEGKLPEPPKT
-95 EQKPLVKVI
+95 EQKPLVKVV
-104 SKPEPKAKAAK
+104 SKP
-115 VDKTD
+115 DTKTD
-120 KEPTKLEDEDVKET
+120 KESTEVKKDDSTKDT
-134 SSKDVD
+134 PPKDVD
-140 YEAVYKDI
+140 YETVYKNI
-148 FKPFRANGKEITP
+148 FKPFKANGKDITP
-161 RNVEDVIQ
+161 RTVEDVVQ

-174 ANYTKKMQLMAPLR
+174 ANYTKKMQLMAPL
-188 KTAESLSR
+188 KKAAESLSR
-196 ADIKEDDL
+196 ADIKEEDL

-231 LDLDSTNYVPN
+231 LDLDSTNYVPK

-268 EIMTSTWDTKS
+268 EIMTNTWDTRS

-299 GRFDSVQAQLE
+299 GRFDNVQAQLE

-324 EAYIDLVTKLAA
+324 EAYIDLVTKLAT
-336 KEQSNHQSNGTNKP
+336 KEQSNHQPDGTNKP
-350 TPKAEAP
+350 TPKADVP